1 MKGLKS
7 HITRGLQVQSRIEAA
22 DNSGAKIVKLI
33 SVVNYKGVHGRK
45 PSAGVGDMCWASV
58 VKGKPDI
65 RKTVVPVVIVR
76 QKMPYRRADGMRI
89 SFEDNAVVVLK
100 DEAGNPKGTLF
111 KGPMAKEVGERW
123 PMVSKIAR
131 IIV

>member
-1 MKGLKS
+1 MKGIKS
-7 HITRGLQVQSRIEAA
+7 RITRGLPITARCEAS
-22 DNSGAKIVKLI
+22 DNSGAKVVKII
-33 SVVNYKGVHGRK
+33 SVVHYKGVHGRK

-58 VKGKPDI
+58 VKGKPDM

-76 QKMPYRRADGMRI
+76 QRRPYRRADGMRI

-131 IIV
+131 LIV